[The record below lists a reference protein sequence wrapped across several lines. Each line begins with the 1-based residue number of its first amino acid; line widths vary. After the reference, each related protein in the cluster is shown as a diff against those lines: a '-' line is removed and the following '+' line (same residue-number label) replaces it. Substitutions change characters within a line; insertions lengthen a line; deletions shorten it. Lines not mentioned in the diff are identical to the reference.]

1 MDGPYAGAG
10 GIDSTRF
17 LTPQDTTSVQDMPD
31 AYGDDLESPLP
42 SYPGYKFEDAILR
55 LKEDY
60 RQFHA
65 KRLQR
70 HKADEAYFTLDY
82 YVPTPAQDR
91 EPLKAPTAFQL
102 TEELISHIIADI
114 PVISVMPRSKDKSSQ
129 TLASKQTAWA
139 TGYWRKVFITR
150 LLRKLLWFYAVR
162 GCGVVRVIC
171 DDHTWPKEPV
181 PPVEPQEPMDVT
193 NPNSPEL
200 LDYADELVEYIDA
213 EDRYKTRHKKW
224 KEQAEERIPIKVDV
238 IDPQWVLWEPSDD
251 PSRCVI
257 TWDRTV
263 DEVMLRHPETEEWLS
278 SFKPGTKVTW
288 CEYWDDTY
296 VAYWLEPSGTSAGGV
311 LGGSRWVLHPT
322 KHDYGFFPIVI
333 DGPWRNPLQ
342 DADKMY
348 PSIYFAIRSLLQYES
363 SLITNM
369 AHLFRKLGWP
379 ALLINTENAYN
390 DQGKP
395 KLSMTPGSHNYLDV
409 QEQAHY
415 LELGSGTMSIM
426 ETIIGAVDEYIQDG
440 TGMRDVMRGQP
451 KGKSGYQQAQVASQ
465 ARVALVPVEQAVQQT
480 IETTTRFIF
489 RLIRYLGEKVTV
501 MSAESGR
508 DSVTALGPKDCEEVG
523 IIKVRMKTLLPIED
537 GAKIKAYE
545 SLLKDGILGK
555 VDYAREI
562 GIDNP
567 EDKVQ
572 AAQVEQFENMPP
584 IAMAKALV
592 YVQKNDP
599 ETWALMQQFGLVQKL
614 LQQME
619 GGGQPPPDQGKKKGG
634 KGQPGKPKPPAAP
647 GSAEENGQT
656 RRQGN
661 QGGQPPSS
669 LPEE

>member
-1 MDGPYAGAG
+1 
-10 GIDSTRF
+10 
-17 LTPQDTTSVQDMPD
+17 
-31 AYGDDLESPLP
+31 
-42 SYPGYKFEDAILR
+42 
-55 LKEDY
+55 
-60 RQFHA
+60 
-65 KRLQR
+65 
-70 HKADEAYFTLDY
+70 
-82 YVPTPAQDR
+82 
-91 EPLKAPTAFQL
+91 
-102 TEELISHIIADI
+102 
-114 PVISVMPRSKDKSSQ
+114 
-129 TLASKQTAWA
+129 
-139 TGYWRKVFITR
+139 
-150 LLRKLLWFYAVR
+150 
-162 GCGVVRVIC
+162 
-171 DDHTWPKEPV
+171 
-181 PPVEPQEPMDVT
+181 
-193 NPNSPEL
+193 
-200 LDYADELVEYIDA
+200 
-213 EDRYKTRHKKW
+213 
-224 KEQAEERIPIKVDV
+224 
-238 IDPQWVLWEPSDD
+238 
-251 PSRCVI
+251 
-257 TWDRTV
+257 
-263 DEVMLRHPETEEWLS
+263 
-278 SFKPGTKVTW
+278 
-288 CEYWDDTY
+288 
-296 VAYWLEPSGTSAGGV
+296 
-311 LGGSRWVLHPT
+311 
-322 KHDYGFFPIVI
+322 
-333 DGPWRNPLQ
+333 
-342 DADKMY
+342 
-348 PSIYFAIRSLLQYES
+348 
-363 SLITNM
+363 M
-369 AHLFRKLGWP
+369 A
-379 ALLINTENAYN
+379 
-390 DQGKP
+390 
-395 KLSMTPGSHNYLDV
+395 PGSHNYLDI
-409 QEQAHY
+409 QEKAGY

-480 IETTTRFIF
+480 LETTTRFIF

-545 SLLKDGILGK
+545 SLLKDGILSK
-555 VDYAREI
+555 VDFAREV

-619 GGGQPPPDQGKKKGG
+619 GGGQPSPDQGKKKGG